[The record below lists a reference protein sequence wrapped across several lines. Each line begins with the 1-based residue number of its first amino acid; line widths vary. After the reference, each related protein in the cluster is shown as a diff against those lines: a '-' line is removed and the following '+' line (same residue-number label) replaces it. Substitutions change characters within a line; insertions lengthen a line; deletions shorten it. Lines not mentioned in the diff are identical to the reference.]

1 MGADDNRRMSRRA
14 WFSRVLAPL
23 KPVAKTKPPGPNPHL
38 EVAVIA
44 ARSCL
49 PYQGTACTM
58 CSDQCPV
65 PGAIAFE
72 ENLPVIVPEI
82 CTGRLFGPVVQFV
95 QVFWIFGFAFRE
107 ENAYI
112 FYGINVKLL
121 PRKGWEIEVA
131 ELAGEKQFSQRPL
144 RQGYFEK
151 KFFFCL
157 RS

>member
-1 MGADDNRRMSRRA
+1 VDIAPGRDCASLSLDPLVRVHRNTLDGEPEQMSAADDNRRMSRRA

-23 KPVAKTKPPGPNPHL
+23 KPVAKKVAARTEP

-72 ENLPVIVPEI
+72 EGYPVIVPEI
-82 CTGRLFGPVVQFV
+82 CTGCRICHDVCPAPV
-95 QVFWIFGFAFRE
+95 
-107 ENAYI
+107 NAI
-112 FYGINVKLL
+112 LMI
-121 PRKGWEIEVA
+121 PRRTPPAAV
-131 ELAGEKQFSQRPL
+131 P
-144 RQGYFEK
+144 
-151 KFFFCL
+151 
-157 RS
+157 

>member
-82 CTGRLFGPVVQFV
+82 CTGCRICHDVCPAPV
-95 QVFWIFGFAFRE
+95 
-107 ENAYI
+107 NAI
-112 FYGINVKLL
+112 LMI
-121 PRKGWEIEVA
+121 PRRTPPPAA
-131 ELAGEKQFSQRPL
+131 EP
-144 RQGYFEK
+144 
-151 KFFFCL
+151 
-157 RS
+157 

>member
-1 MGADDNRRMSRRA
+1 MSRRA

-23 KPVAKTKPPGPNPHL
+23 KPVAKTTAHTPNSQL

-72 ENLPVIVPEI
+72 EGFPVIVPEI
-82 CTGRLFGPVVQFV
+82 CTGCRICHDVCPAPV
-95 QVFWIFGFAFRE
+95 
-107 ENAYI
+107 NAI
-112 FYGINVKLL
+112 LMI
-121 PRKGWEIEVA
+121 PRRTPPA
-131 ELAGEKQFSQRPL
+131 PAP
-144 RQGYFEK
+144 
-151 KFFFCL
+151 
-157 RS
+157 